1 MSDYSSPYPP
11 AALEALQFELLKQQ
25 QQNLDFL
32 SFHSPCDLVAPPPE
46 SFEFDIDLGLEGFED
61 DQLQLPLANTFS
73 IPRGPAGPLSTLTT
87 SGVSDSASEDIFS
100 DISSFYN
107 QFTTPPSSNT
117 SPSFDFNQI
126 NMEFQRVRVGSDYG
140 VPQSLSLEDHL
151 DTFGQ
156 LPPTPPRS
164 PPAPMS
170 AANKGYHIRSSV
182 SDYAPARRSSGDIFS
197 QMGFPSSLGG
207 NTVSPLHL
215 SSRLPPLSSP
225 QMPSDEY
232 KGDPRKKYKCPSCP
246 RGFARAYNLKT
257 HMGTHDPNRL
267 KPHVCPHGSCGRSFS
282 RKHDLGRH
290 LVSIHR
296 DDSISCKKPIGVGAG
311 NRSWCDTCGKGTVGA
326 TKSCGCHDIK

>member
-1 MSDYSSPYPP
+1 MSDYSSYPP
-11 AALEALQFELLKQQ
+11 STLEAFQFEQLKQQ
-25 QQNLDFL
+25 QNLEFS

-46 SFEFDIDLGLEGFED
+46 FFELDIDFGLEGFEQD
-61 DQLQLPLANTFS
+61 LQLPQFNQTFN

-87 SGVSDSASEDIFS
+87 SGVSDSNSEDIFS

-107 QFTTPPSSNT
+107 QSTTSQTSSSV
-117 SPSFDFNQI
+117 SPTFDFNQI
-126 NMEFQRVRVGSDYG
+126 QMDFQRVR
-140 VPQSLSLEDHL
+140 
-151 DTFGQ
+151 

-164 PPAPMS
+164 PPVPMS
-170 AANKGYHIRSSV
+170 AANKGFPIRSSL
-182 SDYAPARRSSGDIFS
+182 SDYAPPRRSSAGDIFS
-197 QMGFPSSLGG
+197 QMGFPSSLGQ

-215 SSRLPPLSSP
+215 STRLPPLSSP
-225 QMPSDEY
+225 SMASDDY

-267 KPHVCPHGSCGRSFS
+267 KPHVCPHNSCGRSFS

-296 DDSISCKKPIGVGAG
+296 DESITGKKGSIGVGAG
-311 NRSWCDTCGKGTVGA
+311 ARSWCDTCGKGTVG
-326 TKSCGCHDIK
+326 TNKSCDCHDIK